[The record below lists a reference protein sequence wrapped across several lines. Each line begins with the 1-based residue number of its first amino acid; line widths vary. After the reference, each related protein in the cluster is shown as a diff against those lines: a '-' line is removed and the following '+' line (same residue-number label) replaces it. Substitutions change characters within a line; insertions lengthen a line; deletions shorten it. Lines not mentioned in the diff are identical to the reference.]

1 MAKVDPDALVRLDLN
16 NRVFQEN
23 LLSLQ
28 KPERHAALD
37 TLNKIR
43 QLTWNQLY
51 RDNGLK
57 WEKVISVKPPA
68 GVDAI
73 YCASPGHAGQRHS
86 ATAISFACS
95 PSRQTTTVLTG
106 KSKKTPLP

>member
-1 MAKVDPDALVRLDLN
+1 MPKAGSDVLIRLDLN
-16 NRVFQEN
+16 NPVFQEN

-37 TLNKIR
+37 TLNKIH
-43 QLTWNQLY
+43 QLTGNQLY

-68 GVDAI
+68 GLMQSTRCV
-73 YCASPGHAGQRHS
+73 SPSHAGQRHS
-86 ATAISFACS
+86 ATAISFDCS
-95 PSRQTTTVLTG
+95 PLRQTTTALTEEIDE
-106 KSKKTPLP
+106 SRI